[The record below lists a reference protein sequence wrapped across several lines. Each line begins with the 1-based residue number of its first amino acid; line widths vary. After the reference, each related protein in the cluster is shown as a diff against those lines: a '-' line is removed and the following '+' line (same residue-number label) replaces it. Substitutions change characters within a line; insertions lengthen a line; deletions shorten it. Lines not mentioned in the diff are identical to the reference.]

1 MIFTFYAY
9 KADLTC
15 CSTVAFSGGY
25 SDEMATDWCPLM
37 QFIGRGICSG
47 ATSKRETP
55 IVVLFGVLLVN
66 EYLKHQ
72 SVHFFW
78 SDTLSQTATQRAAY
92 RLVSSIA
99 QLQSKSQGTTLIL
112 ANRAGHLDIDF
123 AWNACADSS
132 GNKCILVGH
141 SQNDPAVHIEACDQV
156 DMHSRTRDC
165 DHYILM

>member
-1 MIFTFYAY
+1 MPKY

-37 QFIGRGICSG
+37 QFIGQGICSGG

-55 IVVLFGVLLVN
+55 IVVLFGVILN

-92 RLVSSIA
+92 RLVSS
-99 QLQSKSQGTTLIL
+99 K
-112 ANRAGHLDIDF
+112 
-123 AWNACADSS
+123 
-132 GNKCILVGH
+132 V
-141 SQNDPAVHIEACDQV
+141 
-156 DMHSRTRDC
+156 
-165 DHYILM
+165 